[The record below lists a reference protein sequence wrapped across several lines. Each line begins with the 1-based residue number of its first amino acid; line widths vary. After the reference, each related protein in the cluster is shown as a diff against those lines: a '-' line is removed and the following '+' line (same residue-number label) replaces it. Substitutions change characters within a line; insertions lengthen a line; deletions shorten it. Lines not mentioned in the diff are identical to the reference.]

1 MKNLVAAVLVVLC
14 TWAVIASE
22 DRVSVV
28 GEQSFDEIMLPE
40 DSCSPNPCFDACSGQ
55 IQNPYC
61 TIFHATCTPGAN
73 GGVTC
78 SCQFFCARTEG
89 HINHWPGER
98 GPTWLEQTDDL
109 LGNTGGV

>member
-1 MKNLVAAVLVVLC
+1 
-14 TWAVIASE
+14 
-22 DRVSVV
+22 
-28 GEQSFDEIMLPE
+28 
-40 DSCSPNPCFDACSGQ
+40 
-55 IQNPYC
+55 
-61 TIFHATCTPGAN
+61 
-73 GGVTC
+73 VTC